1 MTEDIFYQDEGQFK
15 ITAASVGVSKLRWKS
30 IKHNEIISNLHI
42 ELMEKNRFDHLP
54 VEEVDGSVIKFFK
67 TAVPNK
73 YDKIDELKININD
86 IIALDTNIRD
96 VIEKFATQN
105 RTFFFLRYQ
114 KTISGLITL
123 GNLNCKQVQIYIF
136 SLVCELERE
145 LGDFLN
151 HFLSEKDITEWLNR
165 KIKANI
171 QNEKYKN
178 ILLSYANLI
187 DSDLENNLTE
197 HLFLVDL
204 FKIINDTN
212 LYLQLDYSKLEWEK
226 MKSVNELRNRIA
238 HPTRSLIDADNTIFK
253 LHERI
258 SKIEDLTFRLS
269 TIKRDRKFH

>member
-30 IKHNEIISNLHI
+30 IKHNEISSNLHI

>member
-165 KIKANI
+165 KIKENI

>member
-197 HLFLVDL
+197 HLFFVDL

-269 TIKRDRKFH
+269 TIKKDRKFH

>member
-1 MTEDIFYQDEGQFK
+1 MTEDIFFQDEGQFK

-30 IKHNEIISNLHI
+30 IKHNEISSNLHV

-54 VEEVDGSVIKFFK
+54 IEEEDGSVIKFFK

-73 YDKIDELKININD
+73 YDKINELKININD
-86 IIALDTNIRD
+86 IIPLDTNIRD
-96 VIEKFATQN
+96 VIERFATQN

-151 HFLSEKDITEWLNR
+151 YFLPENDIREWINR
-165 KIKANI
+165 KIQANP
-171 QNEKYKN
+171 QSEKYKH
-178 ILLSYANLI
+178 ILLSYDQLI
-187 DSDLENNLTE
+187 DSDLENKLTE
-197 HLFLVDL
+197 HFFLVDL
-204 FKIINDTN
+204 FKIITDKN
-212 LYLQLDYSKLEWEK
+212 LYLQLDYSKLQWEK
-226 MKSVNELRNRIA
+226 MKSVNELRKRIA

-253 LHERI
+253 LRERI

-269 TIKRDRKFH
+269 SIKKDKRFH

>member
-30 IKHNEIISNLHI
+30 IKHNEISSNLHI

-269 TIKRDRKFH
+269 TIKKDRKFH

>member
-1 MTEDIFYQDEGQFK
+1 
-15 ITAASVGVSKLRWKS
+15 
-30 IKHNEIISNLHI
+30 
-42 ELMEKNRFDHLP
+42 MEKNRFDHLP

-269 TIKRDRKFH
+269 TIKKDRKFH

>member
-269 TIKRDRKFH
+269 TIKKDRKFH

>member
-197 HLFLVDL
+197 HLFFVDL

-212 LYLQLDYSKLEWEK
+212 LYLQLDYSKFEWEK
-226 MKSVNELRNRIA
+226 MKSVNELRKRIA

-269 TIKRDRKFH
+269 TIKKDRKFH

>member
-197 HLFLVDL
+197 HLFFVDL

>member
-212 LYLQLDYSKLEWEK
+212 LYLQLDYSKFEWEK
-226 MKSVNELRNRIA
+226 MKSVNELRKRIA

-269 TIKRDRKFH
+269 TIKKDRKFH